1 MNPAGTSPL
10 ADTSPLAG
18 SLVDQTIARIRSY
31 IRANDLTV
39 GSPLPSEG
47 TFAAEFG
54 VSRAVMREAF
64 GALAALRQIDVAN
77 GRRARVAA
85 LDGLVMASSFDH
97 GVATSQIKVSDVWDV
112 RRALELR
119 TVELAALNR
128 TDEQAAGILAAVDE
142 MSASHN
148 DPVRLAAADIRL
160 HQSIAMASGNPLY
173 LQIVRSFGLLM
184 DVAVPKAWQ
193 TRQTEQE
200 RIDMLNLHREIAR
213 TIAEGDADAAVKAMD
228 RHFDASIGDMI
239 KAQQDPA

>member
-1 MNPAGTSPL
+1 MNL
-10 ADTSPLAG
+10 AATSPLAG

-47 TFAAEFG
+47 AFAAEFG

-85 LDGLVMASSFDH
+85 LDGVVMASSFDH

-119 TVELAALNR
+119 TVELAAMNR
-128 TDEQAAGILAAVDE
+128 TEDQAGAIESAVEE
-142 MSASHN
+142 MAVSRH
-148 DPVRLAAADIRL
+148 DPARMAAADVRF
-160 HQSIAMASGNPLY
+160 HQSIASASGNPLY
-173 LQIVRSFGLLM
+173 LQIVRSFGQLM
-184 DVAVPKAWQ
+184 DVAVPQAWQ

-200 RIDMLNLHREIAR
+200 RSDMLTLHREIAR
-213 TIAEGDADAAVKAMD
+213 AIVDKEPIAAVAAMD

-239 KAQQDPA
+239 RAQQNLA